1 MNSEAIAAV
10 IAIFGLLL
18 VVLACQRLA
27 RMRILAAAGSALGGL
42 LLLALAA
49 VMFVV
54 SLNLQTYSR
63 LTHEQPVAEI
73 VFEKRAEQ
81 RYRATLTQIPS
92 GEMQMF
98 VLAGDEWQLD
108 ARVLKWQGWANLL
121 GLDAQYR
128 LERVSGRYRDIEQER
143 NAERT
148 VYGLSEN
155 PSVDLWALST
165 KYPKWLR
172 FVDAVYGS
180 ATYLPMA
187 DTARYEVLMTQSGLI
202 ARPVNEVATHA
213 AGEQLKQ
220 AEPGVAP

>member
-1 MNSEAIAAV
+1 MNSDAIAAV

-18 VVLACQRLA
+18 VVLACQRLV
-27 RMRILAAAGSALGGL
+27 RLRLLAAGGSALGGL

-49 VMFVV
+49 VIFIIA
-54 SLNLQTYSR
+54 LNLQTYAR
-63 LTHEQPVAEI
+63 LTYEQPVAEI
-73 VFEKRAEQ
+73 VFEQRGEQ
-81 RYRATLTQIPS
+81 RYRATLTHIPS

-121 GLDAQYR
+121 GFDAQYR
-128 LERVSGRYRDIEQER
+128 LERVSGRYRAIDQER

-155 PSVDLWALST
+155 PGVDLWVLST
-165 KYPKWLR
+165 QYPQWLP
-172 FVDAVYGS
+172 FIDAVYGS

-187 DTARYEVLMTQSGLI
+187 DAARYEVRMSQSGLL
-202 ARPVNEVATHA
+202 ARPVNESATQA
-213 AGEQLKQ
+213 AGKQLQ
-220 AEPGVAP
+220 

>member
-1 MNSEAIAAV
+1 MNSDAVAAV

-18 VVLACQRLA
+18 VALACQRLA
-27 RMRILAAAGSALGGL
+27 RMRWLAAGGSALTGL
-42 LLLALAA
+42 LLLAIAA
-49 VMFVV
+49 AIFVV
-54 SLNLQTYSR
+54 SLNLHTYAR

-73 VFEKRAEQ
+73 VFEGRNAQ

-108 ARVLKWQGWANLL
+108 ARVLKWKGWANLL

-128 LERVSGRYRDIEQER
+128 LERVSGRYRDLEQER

-155 PSVDLWALST
+155 PGVDLWMLST
-165 KYPKWLR
+165 NYPRWLP

-187 DTARYEVLMTQSGLI
+187 DGARYEIKMTQTGLI
-202 ARPVNEVATHA
+202 ARPMNEAANTA
-213 AGEQLKQ
+213 AGAWK
-220 AEPGVAP
+220 